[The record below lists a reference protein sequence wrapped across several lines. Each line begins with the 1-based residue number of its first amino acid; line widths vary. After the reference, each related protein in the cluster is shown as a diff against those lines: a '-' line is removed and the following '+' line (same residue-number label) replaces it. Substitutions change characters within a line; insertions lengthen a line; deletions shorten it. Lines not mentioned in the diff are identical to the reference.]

1 MPLRMFGGRTARRS
15 TALLTT
21 AAVLAA
27 LLTGALAAPA
37 AAARPT
43 CGGKV
48 ATIVGTN
55 RGEIIVGTAGDDVI
69 VAKGG
74 DDVVY
79 GRGGNDIIC
88 GGGGAD
94 RLYGEGG
101 NDRLFGGAGRD
112 KLYGGAGDD
121 RLHGGSGTDT
131 CYQGPGTGPRISCE
145 RPAPKVRQ
153 LVVGGP
159 GSGQAGAYFY
169 ATVVS
174 GGTGPWSVSDDL
186 SCRTGRALGPPRG
199 TEYEYRFALEFP
211 LSDLPAGAT
220 IVRAQ
225 LSISA
230 QIAAPTQRLYGYAGD
245 GSITVSDATPGG
257 PLGLVRRPFIGFDA
271 PAPGY
276 QTVDVTSLVSASMVT
291 AGWAGFMQ
299 ARFDSPGAT
308 WACRATDPG
317 YPRLTIEYMQP

>member
-1 MPLRMFGGRTARRS
+1 MPLRMLGGRTARRS

-21 AAVLAA
+21 VAVVAA

-48 ATIVGTN
+48 ATIVGTS

-74 DDVVY
+74 DDIVY

-94 RLYGEGG
+94 RLYGQGG
-101 NDRLFGGAGRD
+101 HDRLFGGAGRD

-121 RLHGGSGTDT
+121 RLHGGTGIDT

-153 LVVGGP
+153 LVIGGP
-159 GSGQAGAYFY
+159 GSGQAGAYFW
-169 ATVVS
+169 ASVV
-174 GGTGPWSVSDDL
+174 GGGLGPWNISAGTT
-186 SCRTGRALGPPRG
+186 CYTGRIHYGASG
-199 TEYEYRFALEFP
+199 EDEYRFALEFP

-225 LSISA
+225 LSVSA
-230 QIAAPTQRLYGYAGD
+230 QNTAPTQRLYGYAGD
-245 GSITVSDATPGG
+245 GSITISDATPGG
-257 PLGLVRRPFIGFDA
+257 FLGLVRRPFVGFDA

-276 QTVDVTSLVSASMVT
+276 QTVDVTSLVTTAMVT
-291 AGWAGFMQ
+291 AGWAGFLQ
-299 ARFDSPGAT
+299 ARFEDPGAT
-308 WACRATDPG
+308 WACRATDPE
-317 YPRLTIEYMQP
+317 YPRLTIDYKLP